1 MFVQGECKQYAISI
15 LQFLIKYVYHKRYTV
30 VVREMQRT
38 IYVNSANRDA
48 GGTDDDFVVTRTADF
63 TGVPTKAKLVSA
75 SIPFTWGNVTDDN
88 NTFTVTE
95 TTVGSDDFVISSG
108 YYNGEAL
115 ATAVQDLLNN
125 SGVLTSTFTVTY
137 DSDTLGFTI
146 TSSLNTFQI
155 IFDASGS
162 AAALL
167 GFTAGTTNPGAPA
180 LSVTSTGTA
189 ALLPDYEVFLCSDLV
204 TGSDNGVMLW
214 SPTYTPTV
222 STQSQIM
229 ARIPITSCYSGV
241 INYCASS
248 DLPSYGITQSSFA
261 RAVALGE
268 PASIRFF
275 LTLPSGLPID
285 LNGYHWSAEIV
296 LYF

>member
-1 MFVQGECKQYAISI
+1 M
-15 LQFLIKYVYHKRYTV
+15 QFLIKYVYHKRYTV
-30 VVREMQRT
+30 ADRKMQRT
-38 IYVNSANRDA
+38 IYINSGNRDV
-48 GGTDDDFVVTRTADF
+48 GGTDADFVVTRLADF
-63 TGVPTKAKLVSA
+63 VGVPIKAKLVSA

-88 NTFTVTE
+88 NTFTITE
-95 TTVGSDDFVISSG
+95 TVAGTDDFVIPPG
-108 YYNGEAL
+108 YYDGESL
-115 ATAVQDLLNN
+115 ATAVQTLLNS
-125 SGVLTSTFTVTY
+125 SGVLTPTFTVTY
-137 DSDTLGFTI
+137 DSDLMGFTI
-146 TSSLNTFQI
+146 ATTVNSFQI
-155 IFDASGS
+155 IFASSGS
-162 AAALL
+162 AATLL
-167 GFTAGTTNPGAPA
+167 GFAPGTTNPGASA
-180 LSVTSTGTA
+180 ASVTSTGSA

-248 DLPSYGITQSSFA
+248 DLPSYSVTQSSFA
-261 RAVALGE
+261 RSVGLGE

-275 LTLPSGLPID
+275 LSLPSGLPID